1 MTEISMSEIA
11 LKLKELD
18 ELKKDFQEIKDV
30 REIKDCFRRFH
41 WACCG
46 GFNGRQGGGMESLD
60 ELSDDATFE
69 VKGLHE
75 PGKGPQG
82 REEFT
87 KYWAYYYG
95 DAGPLPY
102 IFQVPVSETV
112 EVDGDTAVGWS
123 VHLQI
128 GHFRGDRPA
137 LSLMLRTNDYVRT
150 AKGWKIRKTTID
162 GGLGFK
168 VDELVGIAGT
178 LNPML
183 PPDGRTP
190 WTYEGA

>member
-1 MTEISMSEIA
+1 MSDVNIAEIVS
-11 LKLKELD
+11 KLKELD
-18 ELKKDFQEIKDV
+18 ELKNDLQELKDV

-46 GFNGRQGGGMESLD
+46 GFNGRQGGGMDSLD
-60 ELSDDATFE
+60 ELADDATFE

-75 PGKGPQG
+75 PGKGPKG
-82 REEFT
+82 REQFT
-87 KYWAYYYG
+87 KYWAYFYG

-112 EVDGDTAVGWS
+112 KIDGDTAVGLS

-128 GHFRGDRPA
+128 GQFRGGQPA
-137 LSLMLRTNDYVRT
+137 LSLLLRANDYVRT
-150 AKGWKIRKTTID
+150 DKGWKIQKTTID

-168 VDELVGIAGT
+168 LDELVGVAGT
-178 LNPML
+178 LNEL
-183 PPDGRTP
+183 PPADDRKP
-190 WTYEGA
+190 WTYAGD